1 MNIQYIHP
9 ADQIVMFMQRVYDKK
24 LTSMSGGNLS
34 VRDNEGNI
42 WITPASIDKGS
53 LTRRDIICVRPN
65 GDCEGPHAPSS
76 ELPFHRSVYKLR
88 PDLNAVLHAHPPA
101 LVAFSVVRRLPELNL
116 TPTVRYMCKNIKMA
130 AYAIPGSQALSAEV
144 GKVFEQG
151 CNIAL
156 LENHGVCVGAADMLT
171 AFQQFETLNYA
182 AELEALATRLG
193 EIRPLSETARQ
204 MSKTNVCSELRNVS
218 PQPCSSEELAAR
230 RDLIALIRRSYRMG
244 LFTAAQ
250 GTYSSRLSNGSFII
264 TPLHADPAY
273 LEADDLVRIQDG
285 AKEPGKTPDA
295 DVLLHQKIYAK
306 NPQIGAIAFAQP
318 VHSMVFAV
326 TDMPFDTRTIPES
339 YILLRD
345 VKRIPFEAAYQN
357 LDDVAA
363 ALDNAHPVLLVENKS
378 VMVTGASMLQ
388 VFDRLEVMEMT
399 AASILKAQAL
409 GTIAHIPSDEI
420 AALKTAFHL
429 ED

>member
-182 AELEALATRLG
+182 AELEALATRRG
-193 EIRPLSETARQ
+193 EIRPLSETACQ

-230 RDLIALIRRSYRMG
+230 RDLIALIRRSYKMG

-250 GTYSSRLSNGSFII
+250 GTYSTRLSDGSFII

-295 DVLLHQKIYAK
+295 DVLLHQKIYDK
-306 NPQIGAIAFAQP
+306 NPKIGAIAFAQP

-326 TDMPFDTRTIPES
+326 TDMPFDMRTIPES

-357 LDDVAA
+357 LDDVADEF
-363 ALDNAHPVLLVENKS
+363 DNAHPVLLIENKS

-399 AASILKAQAL
+399 AASILDAQAL

-429 ED
+429 EG

>member
-116 TPTVRYMCKNIKMA
+116 TPTVRYMCNNIKMA

-182 AELEALATRLG
+182 AELEALATRRG
-193 EIRPLSETARQ
+193 EIRPLSEAACQ

-230 RDLIALIRRSYRMG
+230 RDLIALIRRSYKMG

-250 GTYSSRLSNGSFII
+250 GTYSTRLSDGSFII

-295 DVLLHQKIYAK
+295 DVLLHQKIYDK
-306 NPQIGAIAFAQP
+306 NPKIGAIAFAQP

-326 TDMPFDTRTIPES
+326 TDMPFDTQTIPES

-363 ALDNAHPVLLVENKS
+363 EFDNAHPVLLVKNKS
-378 VMVTGASMLQ
+378 AMVTGASMLQ

-399 AASILKAQAL
+399 AASILDAQAL

>member
-116 TPTVRYMCKNIKMA
+116 TPTVRYMCNNIKMA

-182 AELEALATRLG
+182 AELEALATRRG
-193 EIRPLSETARQ
+193 EIRPLSEAACQ

-230 RDLIALIRRSYRMG
+230 RDLIALIRRSYKMG

-250 GTYSSRLSNGSFII
+250 GTYSTRLSDGSFII

-273 LEADDLVRIQDG
+273 LEADDLVHIQDG
-285 AKEPGKTPDA
+285 AKEPGKIPDA
-295 DVLLHQKIYAK
+295 DVLLHQKIYDK

-318 VHSMVFAV
+318 VYSMVFAV

-363 ALDNAHPVLLVENKS
+363 EFDNAHPVLLIENKS

>member
-130 AYAIPGSQALSAEV
+130 AYASPGSQALSAEV

-182 AELEALATRLG
+182 AELEALATRRG
-193 EIRPLSETARQ
+193 EIRPLSETACQ

-230 RDLIALIRRSYRMG
+230 RDLIALIRRSYKMG

-250 GTYSSRLSNGSFII
+250 GTYSTRLSDGSFII

-295 DVLLHQKIYAK
+295 DVLLHQKIYDK
-306 NPQIGAIAFAQP
+306 NPKIGAIAFAQP

-326 TDMPFDTRTIPES
+326 TDMPFDTRMIPES

-363 ALDNAHPVLLVENKS
+363 EFDNAHPVLLVENKS

-399 AASILKAQAL
+399 AASILDAQAL

>member
-182 AELEALATRLG
+182 AELEALATRRG
-193 EIRPLSETARQ
+193 EIRPLSETACQ

-230 RDLIALIRRSYRMG
+230 RDLIALIRRSYKMG

-250 GTYSSRLSNGSFII
+250 GTYSTRLSDGSFII

-295 DVLLHQKIYAK
+295 DVLLHQKIYDK
-306 NPQIGAIAFAQP
+306 NPKIGAIAFAQP

-326 TDMPFDTRTIPES
+326 TDMPFDTRMIPES

-357 LDDVAA
+357 LDDVADEF
-363 ALDNAHPVLLVENKS
+363 DNAHPVLLIENKS

-399 AASILKAQAL
+399 AASILDAQAL

>member
-9 ADQIVMFMQRVYDKK
+9 ADQTVMFMQRVYDKK

-34 VRDNEGNI
+34 IRDNEGNI

-53 LTRRDIICVRPN
+53 LTRKDIICVRPN

>member
-182 AELEALATRLG
+182 AELEALATRRG
-193 EIRPLSETARQ
+193 EIRPLSETACQ

-230 RDLIALIRRSYRMG
+230 RDLIALIRRSYKMG

-250 GTYSSRLSNGSFII
+250 GTYSTRLSDGSFII

-295 DVLLHQKIYAK
+295 DVLLHQKIYDK
-306 NPQIGAIAFAQP
+306 NPKIGAIALAQP

-363 ALDNAHPVLLVENKS
+363 EFDNAHPVLLVENKS

-399 AASILKAQAL
+399 AASILDAQAL

>member
-116 TPTVRYMCKNIKMA
+116 TPTVRYMCNNIKMA

-182 AELEALATRLG
+182 AELEALATRRG
-193 EIRPLSETARQ
+193 EIRPLSENACQ

-230 RDLIALIRRSYRMG
+230 RDLIALIRRSYKMG

-250 GTYSSRLSNGSFII
+250 GTYSTRLSDGSFII

-295 DVLLHQKIYAK
+295 DVLLHQKIYDK
-306 NPQIGAIAFAQP
+306 NPKIGAIAFAQP

-326 TDMPFDTRTIPES
+326 TDTPFDTRTIPES

-357 LDDVAA
+357 LDDIAA
-363 ALDNAHPVLLVENKS
+363 EFDNAHPVLLVENNS

-399 AASILKAQAL
+399 AASILDAQAL

>member
-182 AELEALATRLG
+182 AELEALATRRG
-193 EIRPLSETARQ
+193 EIRPLSETACQ

-230 RDLIALIRRSYRMG
+230 RDLIALIRRSYKMG

-250 GTYSSRLSNGSFII
+250 GTYSTRLSDGSFII

-295 DVLLHQKIYAK
+295 DVLLHQKIYDK
-306 NPQIGAIAFAQP
+306 NPKIGAIAFAQP

-357 LDDVAA
+357 LDDVADEF
-363 ALDNAHPVLLVENKS
+363 DNAHPVLLIENKS

-399 AASILKAQAL
+399 AASILDAQAL

>member
-34 VRDNEGNI
+34 IRDNEGNI

-53 LTRRDIICVRPN
+53 LTRRDIICVHPN

-182 AELEALATRLG
+182 AELEALATRRG
-193 EIRPLSETARQ
+193 EIRPLSETACQ
-204 MSKTNVCSELRNVS
+204 MSKTSVCSELRNVS
-218 PQPCSSEELAAR
+218 PQPRSSEELAAR
-230 RDLIALIRRSYRMG
+230 RDLIALIRRSYKMG

-250 GTYSSRLSNGSFII
+250 GTYSTRLSDGSFII

-295 DVLLHQKIYAK
+295 DVLLHQKIYDK

-363 ALDNAHPVLLVENKS
+363 EFDNAHPVLLVENKS

>member
-182 AELEALATRLG
+182 AELEALATRRG
-193 EIRPLSETARQ
+193 EIRPLSETACQ

-230 RDLIALIRRSYRMG
+230 RDLIALIRRSYKMG

-250 GTYSSRLSNGSFII
+250 GTYSTRLSDGSFII

-295 DVLLHQKIYAK
+295 DVLLHQKIYDK
-306 NPQIGAIAFAQP
+306 NPKIGAIAFAQP

-363 ALDNAHPVLLVENKS
+363 EFDNAHPVLLIENKS

-399 AASILKAQAL
+399 AASILDAQAL

>member
-116 TPTVRYMCKNIKMA
+116 TPTVRYMCNNIKMA

-144 GKVFEQG
+144 GRVFEQG

-182 AELEALATRLG
+182 AELEALATRRG
-193 EIRPLSETARQ
+193 EIRPLSEAACQ

-230 RDLIALIRRSYRMG
+230 RDLIALIRRSYKMG

-250 GTYSSRLSNGSFII
+250 GTYSTRLSDGSFII

-295 DVLLHQKIYAK
+295 DVLLHQKIYDK
-306 NPQIGAIAFAQP
+306 NPKIGAIAFAQP
-318 VHSMVFAV
+318 VYSMVFAV

-363 ALDNAHPVLLVENKS
+363 EFDNAHPVLLVENKS

-399 AASILKAQAL
+399 AASILDAQAL

>member
-34 VRDNEGNI
+34 IRDNEGNI

-53 LTRRDIICVRPN
+53 LTRKDIICVRPN

-156 LENHGVCVGAADMLT
+156 MENHGVCVGAADMLT

-182 AELEALATRLG
+182 AELEALATRRG
-193 EIRPLSETARQ
+193 EIRPLSETACQ

-230 RDLIALIRRSYRMG
+230 RDLIALIRRSYKMG

-250 GTYSSRLSNGSFII
+250 GTYSTRLSDGSFII

-295 DVLLHQKIYAK
+295 DVLLHQKIYDK
-306 NPQIGAIAFAQP
+306 NPKIGAIAFAQP

-326 TDMPFDTRTIPES
+326 TDMPFDTRMIPES

-363 ALDNAHPVLLVENKS
+363 EFDNAHPVLLVENKS

-399 AASILKAQAL
+399 AASILDAQAL

>member
-53 LTRRDIICVRPN
+53 LTRRDIICVHPN

-182 AELEALATRLG
+182 AELEALATRRG
-193 EIRPLSETARQ
+193 EIRPLSETACQ

-230 RDLIALIRRSYRMG
+230 RDLIALIRRSYKMG

-250 GTYSSRLSNGSFII
+250 GTYSTRLSDGSFII

-295 DVLLHQKIYAK
+295 DVLLHQKIYDK
-306 NPQIGAIAFAQP
+306 NPKIGAIAFAQP

-357 LDDVAA
+357 LDDVADEF
-363 ALDNAHPVLLVENKS
+363 DNAHPVLLIENKS

-399 AASILKAQAL
+399 AASILDAQAL

>member
-182 AELEALATRLG
+182 AELEALATRRG
-193 EIRPLSETARQ
+193 EIRPLSETACQ

-230 RDLIALIRRSYRMG
+230 RDLIALIRRSYKMG

-250 GTYSSRLSNGSFII
+250 GTYSTRLSDGSFII

-295 DVLLHQKIYAK
+295 DVLLHQKIYDK
-306 NPQIGAIAFAQP
+306 NPKIGAIAFAQP

-363 ALDNAHPVLLVENKS
+363 EFDNAHPVLLIENKS
-378 VMVTGASMLQ
+378 VIVTGASMLQ

-399 AASILKAQAL
+399 AASILDAQAL

>member
-182 AELEALATRLG
+182 AELEALATRRG
-193 EIRPLSETARQ
+193 EIRPLSETACQ

-230 RDLIALIRRSYRMG
+230 RDLIALIRRSYKMG

-250 GTYSSRLSNGSFII
+250 GTYSTRLSDGSFII

-295 DVLLHQKIYAK
+295 DVLLHQKIYDK
-306 NPQIGAIAFAQP
+306 NPKIGAIAFAQP

-357 LDDVAA
+357 LNDVADEF
-363 ALDNAHPVLLVENKS
+363 DNAHPVLLIENKS

-399 AASILKAQAL
+399 AASILDAQAL

>member
-182 AELEALATRLG
+182 AELEALATRRG
-193 EIRPLSETARQ
+193 EIRPLSETACQ

-230 RDLIALIRRSYRMG
+230 RDLIALIRRSYKMG

-250 GTYSSRLSNGSFII
+250 GTYSTRLSDGSFII

-295 DVLLHQKIYAK
+295 DVLLHQKIYDK
-306 NPQIGAIAFAQP
+306 NPKIGAIAFAQP

-363 ALDNAHPVLLVENKS
+363 EFDNAHPVLLVENKS

-399 AASILKAQAL
+399 AASILDAQAL

>member
-34 VRDNEGNI
+34 IRDNEGNI

-116 TPTVRYMCKNIKMA
+116 TPTVRHMCKNIKMA

-182 AELEALATRLG
+182 AELEALATRRG
-193 EIRPLSETARQ
+193 EIRPLSETACQ

-230 RDLIALIRRSYRMG
+230 RDLIALIRRSYKMG

-250 GTYSSRLSNGSFII
+250 GTYSTRLSDGSFII

-295 DVLLHQKIYAK
+295 DVLLHQKIYDK
-306 NPQIGAIAFAQP
+306 NPKIGAIAFAQP

-399 AASILKAQAL
+399 AASILDAQAL

>member
-116 TPTVRYMCKNIKMA
+116 TPTVRYMCNNIKMA

-182 AELEALATRLG
+182 AELEALATRRG
-193 EIRPLSETARQ
+193 EIRPLSEAACQ

-230 RDLIALIRRSYRMG
+230 RDLIALIRRSYKMG

-250 GTYSSRLSNGSFII
+250 GTYSTRLSDGSFII

-295 DVLLHQKIYAK
+295 DVLLHQKIYDK
-306 NPQIGAIAFAQP
+306 NPKIGAIAFAQP

-363 ALDNAHPVLLVENKS
+363 EFDNAHPVLLVENKS
-378 VMVTGASMLQ
+378 AMVTGASMLQ

-399 AASILKAQAL
+399 AASILDAQAL

>member
-116 TPTVRYMCKNIKMA
+116 TPTVRYMCKNIQMA

-182 AELEALATRLG
+182 AELEALATRRG
-193 EIRPLSETARQ
+193 EIRPLSETACQ

-230 RDLIALIRRSYRMG
+230 RDLIALIRRSYKMG

-250 GTYSSRLSNGSFII
+250 GTYSTRLSDGSFII

-295 DVLLHQKIYAK
+295 DVLLHQKIYDK
-306 NPQIGAIAFAQP
+306 NPKIGAIAFAQP

-363 ALDNAHPVLLVENKS
+363 EFDNAHPVLLVENKS

-399 AASILKAQAL
+399 AASILDAQAL

>member
-53 LTRRDIICVRPN
+53 LTRKDIICVRPN

-151 CNIAL
+151 YNIAL

-182 AELEALATRLG
+182 AELEALATRRG
-193 EIRPLSETARQ
+193 EIRPLSETACQ

-218 PQPCSSEELAAR
+218 PKPCSSEELAAR
-230 RDLIALIRRSYRMG
+230 RDLIALIRRSYKMG

-250 GTYSSRLSNGSFII
+250 GTYSTRLSDGSFII
-264 TPLHADPAY
+264 TPLHADPDY

-295 DVLLHQKIYAK
+295 DVLLHQKIYDK

-363 ALDNAHPVLLVENKS
+363 EFDNAHPVLLIENKS

-399 AASILKAQAL
+399 AASILDAQAL
-409 GTIAHIPSDEI
+409 GTIAHIPSGEI

-429 ED
+429 EG

>member
-182 AELEALATRLG
+182 AELEAMATRRG
-193 EIRPLSETARQ
+193 EIRPLSETACQ

-230 RDLIALIRRSYRMG
+230 RDLIALIRRSYKMG

-250 GTYSSRLSNGSFII
+250 GTYSTRLSDGSFII

-295 DVLLHQKIYAK
+295 DVLLHQKIYDK
-306 NPQIGAIAFAQP
+306 NPKIGAIAFAQP

-357 LDDVAA
+357 LDDVADEF
-363 ALDNAHPVLLVENKS
+363 DNAHPVLLIENKS

-399 AASILKAQAL
+399 AASILDAQAL

>member
-182 AELEALATRLG
+182 AELEALATRRG
-193 EIRPLSETARQ
+193 KIRPLSETACQ
-204 MSKTNVCSELRNVS
+204 MSKTNVCSELRNLS

-230 RDLIALIRRSYRMG
+230 RDLIALIRRSYKMG

-250 GTYSSRLSNGSFII
+250 GTYSTRLSDGSFII

-273 LEADDLVRIQDG
+273 LEADDLVRIQDD
-285 AKEPGKTPDA
+285 AKEPGKILDA
-295 DVLLHQKIYAK
+295 DVVLHQKIYDK
-306 NPQIGAIAFAQP
+306 NPKIGAIAFAQP

-363 ALDNAHPVLLVENKS
+363 EFDNAHPVLLVENKS

-399 AASILKAQAL
+399 AASILDAQAL
-409 GTIAHIPSDEI
+409 GTIAHIPSGEI

>member
-34 VRDNEGNI
+34 IRDNEGNI

-53 LTRRDIICVRPN
+53 LTRKDIICVRPN

-182 AELEALATRLG
+182 AELEALATRRG
-193 EIRPLSETARQ
+193 EIRPLSETACQ
-204 MSKTNVCSELRNVS
+204 MSKTSVCSELRNVS

-230 RDLIALIRRSYRMG
+230 RDLIALIRRSYKMG

-250 GTYSSRLSNGSFII
+250 GTYSTRLSDGSFII

-295 DVLLHQKIYAK
+295 DVLLHQKIYDK

-363 ALDNAHPVLLVENKS
+363 EFDNAHPVLLVENKS

-399 AASILKAQAL
+399 ATSILKAQAL

>member
-34 VRDNEGNI
+34 IRDNEGNI

-53 LTRRDIICVRPN
+53 LTRKDIICVRPN
-65 GDCEGPHAPSS
+65 GDCEGPHTPSS

-182 AELEALATRLG
+182 AELEALSTRLG

-250 GTYSSRLSNGSFII
+250 GTYSARLSDGSFII

-399 AASILKAQAL
+399 AASILDAQAL
-409 GTIAHIPSDEI
+409 GTIAHIPSGEI
-420 AALKTAFHL
+420 AALKTAFYL

>member
-101 LVAFSVVRRLPELNL
+101 LVAFSVVRRFPELNL

-156 LENHGVCVGAADMLT
+156 LENHGVCVGAAGMLT

-182 AELEALATRLG
+182 AELEALATRRG
-193 EIRPLSETARQ
+193 EIRPLSETACQ

-218 PQPCSSEELAAR
+218 PQPRSSEELAAR
-230 RDLIALIRRSYRMG
+230 RDLIALIRRSYKMG

-250 GTYSSRLSNGSFII
+250 GTYSTRLSDGSFII

-273 LEADDLVRIQDG
+273 LEADDLVHIQDG

-295 DVLLHQKIYAK
+295 DVLLHQKIYDK

-363 ALDNAHPVLLVENKS
+363 EFDNAHPVLLVENKS

>member
-34 VRDNEGNI
+34 IRDNEGNI

-182 AELEALATRLG
+182 AELEALATRRG
-193 EIRPLSETARQ
+193 EIRPLSETACQ
-204 MSKTNVCSELRNVS
+204 MSKTSVCSELRNVS

-230 RDLIALIRRSYRMG
+230 RDLIALIRRSYKMG

-250 GTYSSRLSNGSFII
+250 GTYSTRLSDGSFII

-295 DVLLHQKIYAK
+295 DVLLHQKIYDK

-363 ALDNAHPVLLVENKS
+363 EFDNAHPVLLVENKS

-399 AASILKAQAL
+399 ATSILKAQAL

>member
-116 TPTVRYMCKNIKMA
+116 TPTVRYMCNNIKMA

-182 AELEALATRLG
+182 AELEALATRRG
-193 EIRPLSETARQ
+193 EIRPLSEAACQ

-230 RDLIALIRRSYRMG
+230 RDLIALIRRSYKMG

-250 GTYSSRLSNGSFII
+250 GTYSTRLSDGSFII

-295 DVLLHQKIYAK
+295 DVLLHQKIYDK
-306 NPQIGAIAFAQP
+306 NPKIGAIAFAQP

-363 ALDNAHPVLLVENKS
+363 ALDNAHPVLLVKNKS
-378 VMVTGASMLQ
+378 AMVTGASMLQ

-399 AASILKAQAL
+399 AASILDAQAL

>member
-116 TPTVRYMCKNIKMA
+116 TPTVRYMCNNIKMA

-182 AELEALATRLG
+182 AELEALATRRG
-193 EIRPLSETARQ
+193 EIRPLSEAACQ

-230 RDLIALIRRSYRMG
+230 RDLIALIRRSYKMG

-250 GTYSSRLSNGSFII
+250 GTYSTRLSDGSFII

-295 DVLLHQKIYAK
+295 DVLLHQKIYDK
-306 NPQIGAIAFAQP
+306 NPKIGAIAFAQP

-363 ALDNAHPVLLVENKS
+363 EFDNAHPVLLVENKS

-399 AASILKAQAL
+399 AASILDAQAL

>member
-76 ELPFHRSVYKLR
+76 ELPFHRLVYKLR

-182 AELEALATRLG
+182 AELEALATRRG
-193 EIRPLSETARQ
+193 EIRPLSETACQ

-230 RDLIALIRRSYRMG
+230 RDLIALIRRSYKMG

-250 GTYSSRLSNGSFII
+250 GTYSTRLSDGSFII

-295 DVLLHQKIYAK
+295 DVLLHQKIYDK
-306 NPQIGAIAFAQP
+306 NPKIGAIAFAQP

-357 LDDVAA
+357 LDDVADEF
-363 ALDNAHPVLLVENKS
+363 DNAHPVLLIENKS

-399 AASILKAQAL
+399 AASILDAQAL

>member
-53 LTRRDIICVRPN
+53 LTRRDIICVHPN

-116 TPTVRYMCKNIKMA
+116 TPTVRYMCNNIKMA

-156 LENHGVCVGAADMLT
+156 LENHGVCVGAANMLT

-182 AELEALATRLG
+182 AELEALATRRG
-193 EIRPLSETARQ
+193 EIRPLSETACQ

-230 RDLIALIRRSYRMG
+230 RDLIALIRRSYKMG

-250 GTYSSRLSNGSFII
+250 GTYSTRLSDGSFII

-295 DVLLHQKIYAK
+295 DVLLHQKIYDK
-306 NPQIGAIAFAQP
+306 NPKIGAIAFAQP

-363 ALDNAHPVLLVENKS
+363 EFDNAHPVLLIENKS
-378 VMVTGASMLQ
+378 VIVTGASMLQ

-399 AASILKAQAL
+399 AASILDAQAL
-409 GTIAHIPSDEI
+409 GTIAHIPSGEI

>member
-88 PDLNAVLHAHPPA
+88 PDLNSVLHAHPPA

-182 AELEALATRLG
+182 AELEALATRRG
-193 EIRPLSETARQ
+193 EIRPLSETACQ

-230 RDLIALIRRSYRMG
+230 RDLIALIRRSYKMG

-250 GTYSSRLSNGSFII
+250 GTYSTRLSDGSFII

-295 DVLLHQKIYAK
+295 DVLLHQKIYDK

-318 VHSMVFAV
+318 VYSMVFAV

-363 ALDNAHPVLLVENKS
+363 EFDNAHPVLLVENKS

-399 AASILKAQAL
+399 AASILDAQAL

>member
-34 VRDNEGNI
+34 IRDNEGNI

-53 LTRRDIICVRPN
+53 LTRRDIICVHPN

-182 AELEALATRLG
+182 AELEALATRRG
-193 EIRPLSETARQ
+193 EIRPLSETACQ

-230 RDLIALIRRSYRMG
+230 RDLIALIRRSYKMG

-250 GTYSSRLSNGSFII
+250 GTYSTRLSDGSFII
-264 TPLHADPAY
+264 TPLHADSAY

-363 ALDNAHPVLLVENKS
+363 EFDNAHPVLLIENKS

>member
-1 MNIQYIHP
+1 MNIQYTHP

-182 AELEALATRLG
+182 AELEALATRRG
-193 EIRPLSETARQ
+193 EIRPLSETACQ

-230 RDLIALIRRSYRMG
+230 RDLIALIRRSYKMG

-250 GTYSSRLSNGSFII
+250 GTYSTRLSDGSFII

-295 DVLLHQKIYAK
+295 DVLLHQKIYDK
-306 NPQIGAIAFAQP
+306 NPKIGAIAFAQP

-363 ALDNAHPVLLVENKS
+363 EFDNAHPVLLVENKS

-399 AASILKAQAL
+399 AASILDAQAL
-409 GTIAHIPSDEI
+409 GTIAHIPSNEI

>member
-182 AELEALATRLG
+182 AELEALATRRG
-193 EIRPLSETARQ
+193 EIRPLSENACQ
-204 MSKTNVCSELRNVS
+204 MSKTSVCSELRNVS

-230 RDLIALIRRSYRMG
+230 RDLIALIRRSYKMG

-250 GTYSSRLSNGSFII
+250 GTYSTRLSDGSFII

-295 DVLLHQKIYAK
+295 DVLLHQKIYDK
-306 NPQIGAIAFAQP
+306 NPKIGAIAFAQP

-363 ALDNAHPVLLVENKS
+363 EFDNAHPVLLIENKS

-399 AASILKAQAL
+399 AASILDAQAL

>member
-1 MNIQYIHP
+1 MNIQYTHP

-34 VRDNEGNI
+34 IRDNEGNI

-53 LTRRDIICVRPN
+53 LTRKDIICVRPN

-116 TPTVRYMCKNIKMA
+116 TPTVRYMCENIKMA

-250 GTYSSRLSNGSFII
+250 GTYSTRLSDGSFII
-264 TPLHADPAY
+264 TPLHADSAY

-295 DVLLHQKIYAK
+295 DVLLHQKIYAQ

-363 ALDNAHPVLLVENKS
+363 EFDNAHPVLLIENKS

>member
-182 AELEALATRLG
+182 AELEALATRRG
-193 EIRPLSETARQ
+193 EIRPLSETACQ

-230 RDLIALIRRSYRMG
+230 RDLIALIRRSYKMG

-250 GTYSSRLSNGSFII
+250 ETYSTRLSDGSFII

-295 DVLLHQKIYAK
+295 DVLLHQKIYDK
-306 NPQIGAIAFAQP
+306 NPKIGAIAFAQP

-357 LDDVAA
+357 LDVVAA
-363 ALDNAHPVLLVENKS
+363 EFGNAHPVLLIENKS

-409 GTIAHIPSDEI
+409 GTIAHIPSGEI

>member
-1 MNIQYIHP
+1 M
-9 ADQIVMFMQRVYDKK
+9 
-24 LTSMSGGNLS
+24 
-34 VRDNEGNI
+34 
-42 WITPASIDKGS
+42 
-53 LTRRDIICVRPN
+53 
-65 GDCEGPHAPSS
+65 
-76 ELPFHRSVYKLR
+76 
-88 PDLNAVLHAHPPA
+88 
-101 LVAFSVVRRLPELNL
+101 
-116 TPTVRYMCKNIKMA
+116 
-130 AYAIPGSQALSAEV
+130 
-144 GKVFEQG
+144 FEQG

-250 GTYSSRLSNGSFII
+250 GTYSTRLSDESFII

-295 DVLLHQKIYAK
+295 DVLLHQKIYDK
-306 NPQIGAIAFAQP
+306 NPKIGAIAFAQP

-363 ALDNAHPVLLVENKS
+363 EFDNAHPVLLVKNKS

>member
-76 ELPFHRSVYKLR
+76 ELPFHRSVYNLR

-116 TPTVRYMCKNIKMA
+116 TPAVRYMCKNIKMA

-171 AFQQFETLNYA
+171 AFQQLETLNYA
-182 AELEALATRLG
+182 AELEALATRCG
-193 EIRPLSETARQ
+193 EIRPLPEAARQ
-204 MSKTNVCSELRNVS
+204 MSKTNICSELRNVS
-218 PQPCSSEELAAR
+218 PQPHSSEELAAR

-250 GTYSSRLSNGSFII
+250 GTYSTRLSDGSFII

-363 ALDNAHPVLLVENKS
+363 EFDNAHPVLLVENNS

>member
-182 AELEALATRLG
+182 AELEALATRRG
-193 EIRPLSETARQ
+193 EIRPLSEKACQ

-230 RDLIALIRRSYRMG
+230 RDLIALIRRSYKMG

-250 GTYSSRLSNGSFII
+250 GTYSTRLSDGSFII

-295 DVLLHQKIYAK
+295 DVLLHQKIYDK
-306 NPQIGAIAFAQP
+306 NPKIGAIAFAQP

-363 ALDNAHPVLLVENKS
+363 EFDNAHPVLLIENKS
-378 VMVTGASMLQ
+378 VIVTGASMLQ

-399 AASILKAQAL
+399 AASILDAQAL